1 SSDSV
6 FFPFEDIFTL
16 IKRFVS
22 PSSCVMFRLDAEGV
36 LLSVEGD
43 KFEFKFDVL
52 LSKELIGESF
62 FEIYKDVPLITSA
75 LRKAFDGEVTEITD
89 WLSSRLFKLQ
99 FLPVRNQEGVVVG
112 VAGFALDETPKIY
125 DSSNANIDSDKQ
137 VDEDSWFYNYFFEL
151 PEAMLLV
158 RNGKIVLCNKKS
170 QELYQHSESNSPYGM
185 KYTEFIRRHTDKSE
199 KYLKNLPLDKIEQMI
214 NDAKQGNVQQFE
226 QDRCFPDGKI
236 LAIKT
241 TIYPLR
247 FKGTN
252 HLLLISQNITPL
264 LESQRKEA
272 MIHNVFN
279 SIQDGIVCI
288 DRNMKLRRFNNALLK
303 LFPNTDFTKPC
314 YIFRGKENVCDNC
327 PAIQTFQDGQEHS
340 FLEYDNNNKHWIE
353 TTSFPFRLDSEGE
366 IIGAI
371 LLIRDV
377 TEQHNRSVLLEQREK
392 IFAAVT
398 NFSNDGIITFSDIPD
413 GSKCNAR
420 LLEMFDG
427 KAEMFESITT
437 FYEHC
442 IEIAI
447 NVDEIVNAR
456 QRLMQTKEPQEGTLL
471 LRDGRIYE
479 WRVISVNTGIGTSG
493 QTRIWKVHDV
503 TEVHK
508 NTELIRQQKEEYRLL
523 FESMTNG
530 MLLADVIRGER
541 GEPVNYIIADINPSF
556 AAVINREPS
565 ELIGSSLLEQFQ
577 SIQILSHTFGRHW
590 RRGLDEAT
598 LGKSGTFHIYFSGI
612 ESPYHEIVVFR
623 TKKDQ
628 IGILQYDE
636 TARVQS
642 EQSFKAMQAS
652 IDHLSEPVLWLD
664 VDGTICYANDA
675 MLLSLK
681 YNSRNPIKDKSFPP
695 HPVGAKIWEFD
706 IGVNSSPSNY
716 AAWFATL
723 KKEETVRFE
732 TLMRNYENTT
742 FQIIATCDLMEYGG
756 KSFIVGCYHDLTESL
771 RRIEVEQT
779 ARIKSQFLTNMSH
792 ELRTPLNG
800 ITGCIDLLLNSEL
813 TPKQRETAELIRISG
828 AHLLSIVNDILSF
841 SYLEKS
847 NLELQVVEY
856 DLPKLIEDVM
866 KTSSVLAY
874 DKDVELSCSFTTNI
888 PQYVWGDINKL
899 RQVLMA
905 LLNNGLK
912 FTQKGKVELIVAVE
926 ELKSV
931 NENPMEFTLNTGS
944 VQQLKN
950 LLVKSINENTT
961 EFTLRCSITDTGI
974 GIHENQLNDL
984 FQSFSQLNISFSKEY
999 SGIGMGLAISH
1010 QLIRLMGGQ
1019 IGVESKKNIGSTFWF
1034 TVPLVC
1040 EEKVFSAPSKQLHY
1054 NTKTKTLN
1062 YNNET
1067 NEKNTISQQQENSEN
1082 NQKTDNLLKSDV
1094 KIDKTEN
1101 AAAILNPKNTYIKK
1115 ENPLILVVED
1125 NKINQIVVGEILR
1138 GANFK
1143 FDVANNGEEAVKKFA
1158 EKNYSLI
1165 LMDCQMPLMDGFE
1178 ATRQIRH
1185 LESEQDNK
1193 KRIPIIALTAN
1204 TMPGDEERCLESG
1217 MDAFCSKPVNANNLI
1232 EIIKA
1237 KIKIYNQ

>member
-1 SSDSV
+1 MKAVVKNTVKNNSV
-6 FFPFEDIFTL
+6 YFPFEDIFTL

-22 PSSCVMFRLDAEGV
+22 PSFCVMFRLDADGV

-43 KFEFKFDVL
+43 KSEFEFDGL
-52 LSKELIGESF
+52 LSKESVGESF
-62 FEIYKDVPLITSA
+62 FAIYKDVPLITSA
-75 LRKAFDGEVTEITD
+75 LRKAFAGEVTEITE
-89 WLSSRLFKLQ
+89 WLRSRLFKLQ
-99 FLPVRNQEGVVVG
+99 FLPVRNPKGVIVG

-125 DSSNANIDSDKQ
+125 DSSNTNIDANIDAGKQ
-137 VDEDSWFYNYFFEL
+137 VDEDEDAWFYNYFHEL

-158 RNGKIVLCNKKS
+158 RDGKIVLCNKKS

-214 NDAKQGNVQQFE
+214 NDAQQGKVQQFE
-226 QDRCFPDGKI
+226 QDRRFPDGQI

-247 FKGTN
+247 FKGAN

-272 MIHNVFN
+272 TIHNVFN

-288 DRNMKLRRFNNALLK
+288 DRNMKFRRFNNALLK
-303 LFPNTDFTKPC
+303 LFPNPNTDFTKPC
-314 YIFRGKENVCDNC
+314 YVFRGKEKVCDNC
-327 PAIQTFQDGQEHS
+327 PAVQTFQDGQEHS
-340 FLEYDNNNKHWIE
+340 FLEYDDNNKHWIE
-353 TTSFPFRLDSEGE
+353 TTSYPFRLDPEGA
-366 IIGAI
+366 IIGAT

-377 TEQHNRSVLLEQREK
+377 TEQHNRSIILEQREK

-442 IEIAI
+442 KEIAI

-456 QRLMQTKEPQEGTLL
+456 RRLMQTKEPQEGTLL

-508 NTELIRQQKEEYRLL
+508 NTELIRRQKEEYRLL

-530 MLLADVIRGER
+530 MLLADVIRGVH

-556 AAVINREPS
+556 AAVLQKEPS
-565 ELIGSSLLEQFQ
+565 ELIGCSLLDQFQ
-577 SIQILSHTFGRHW
+577 SIQILSHNFGRHW
-590 RRGLDEAT
+590 WKGLDEAA
-598 LGKSGTFHIYFSGI
+598 LGKSGTFHIYFPGVECS
-612 ESPYHEIVVFR
+612 YHEIVVFR

-636 TARVQS
+636 TARIQS

-706 IGVNSSPSNY
+706 VGVNSSPSNY
-716 AAWFATL
+716 AAWFITL

-800 ITGCIDLLLNSEL
+800 VTGCVDLLLKSEL

-874 DKDVELSCSFTTNI
+874 DKDVELSCSFMTNI
-888 PQYVWGDINKL
+888 PQRVWGDVNKL

-926 ELKSV
+926 E
-931 NENPMEFTLNTGS
+931 
-944 VQQLKN
+944 
-950 LLVKSINENTT
+950 VKLINNSPT
-961 EFTLRCSITDTGI
+961 EFILRCNIVDTGI

-984 FQSFSQLNISFSKEY
+984 FQSFSQLDISFSKEY
-999 SGIGMGLAISH
+999 SGIGMGLALSH
-1010 QLIRLMGGQ
+1010 QLVRLMGGQ
-1019 IGVESKKNIGSTFWF
+1019 IGVESKKNVGSTFWF
-1034 TVPLVC
+1034 TIPLVC
-1040 EEKVFSAPSKQLHY
+1040 EEKVFSVPCQQLRYDATTQTINH
-1054 NTKTKTLN
+1054 NNKTT
-1062 YNNET
+1062 
-1067 NEKNTISQQQENSEN
+1067 EKNTLNQQSEN
-1082 NQKTDNLLKSDV
+1082 PENDPKYEHLAKSNV
-1094 KIDKTEN
+1094 KIEG
-1101 AAAILNPKNTYIKK
+1101 I
-1115 ENPLILVVED
+1115 
-1125 NKINQIVVGEILR
+1125 G
-1138 GANFK
+1138 
-1143 FDVANNGEEAVKKFA
+1143 NG
-1158 EKNYSLI
+1158 
-1165 LMDCQMPLMDGFE
+1165 
-1178 ATRQIRH
+1178 
-1185 LESEQDNK
+1185 
-1193 KRIPIIALTAN
+1193 
-1204 TMPGDEERCLESG
+1204 
-1217 MDAFCSKPVNANNLI
+1217 
-1232 EIIKA
+1232 
-1237 KIKIYNQ
+1237 